1 MNTPI
6 PLVIRL
12 AAASAALFLVGI
24 NSVRA
29 SEPPLPLL
37 NEWWQWAM
45 SIPASTHPLLDNNGN
60 RCTVGQRGNLWFLA
74 GNTGGKTDR
83 QCSLPAGSRVLIPV
97 HATFCT
103 PEAGRT
109 TSQCFAAVAQDYESF
124 TSFSVELNGLPQE
137 IIEQPAVPGESEFT
151 FAVPRNGLFGYK
163 PGLYRA
169 TIAAGRWALVD
180 VTAPGLYTLRVKSRS
195 PTFNQDVTYELS
207 VAEVQ

>member
-1 MNTPI
+1 
-6 PLVIRL
+6 
-12 AAASAALFLVGI
+12 
-24 NSVRA
+24 
-29 SEPPLPLL
+29 
-37 NEWWQWAM
+37 
-45 SIPASTHPLLDNNGN
+45 
-60 RCTVGQRGNLWFLA
+60 
-74 GNTGGKTDR
+74 
-83 QCSLPAGSRVLIPV
+83 V

-109 TSQCFAAVAQDYESF
+109 TSQCFAAVGQEYESF
-124 TSFSVELNGLPQE
+124 RSWSVELNGTPQE
-137 IIEQPAVPGESEFT
+137 IIEQPPVPGESEFT